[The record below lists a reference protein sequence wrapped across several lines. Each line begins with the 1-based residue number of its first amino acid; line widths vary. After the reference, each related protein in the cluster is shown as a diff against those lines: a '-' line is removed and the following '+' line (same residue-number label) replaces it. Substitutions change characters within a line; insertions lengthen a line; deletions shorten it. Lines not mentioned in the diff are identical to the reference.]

1 MRYATYL
8 AALVAT
14 TTALPAPHADVRNS
28 EKLYT
33 IETAPGEIKQVTEA
47 EKLAL
52 KASGVN
58 FFDITE
64 WPEFTSIAIKKRQA
78 VVYPTTL
85 TQGTSVRA
93 LTGQLS
99 STNMQTNL
107 QTFTEFNTR
116 HYRSTTGKQSSDWL
130 LAKVK
135 SYVPSGSAIT
145 VNAFTHSWTQ
155 SSIIAKI
162 PGKSAKTIVV
172 GAHQDS
178 INGQSSTQRAPG
190 ADDNGSGSMTILEA
204 LRTLLINSTIA
215 SGQAPQT
222 IEFHWYAGEEG
233 GLLGSQAIFQ
243 NYQTN
248 SRDIKAMLNQDMTGY
263 TQGYKNANLT
273 PKFGVI
279 TDNVNAAL
287 TAFVKRVITAYTNVA
302 AADDKCGYGCSD
314 HASATK
320 AGYPSA
326 MIFESEM
333 DYENP
338 YIHTAQ
344 DTISRIDFAH
354 MVEHAKLV
362 VGFAVELGF
371 AAL

>member
-1 MRYATYL
+1 MRASVCF
-8 AALVAT
+8 AALVALA
-14 TTALPAPHADVRNS
+14 TALPTPG
-28 EKLYT
+28 EELYT
-33 IETAPGEIKQVTEA
+33 IELAPGETKQVTEA
-47 EKLAL
+47 EKWKL
-52 KASGVN
+52 KSEGVN

-64 WPEFTSIAIKKRQA
+64 FQDFQPTIEKRQA
-78 VVYPTTL
+78 VTFPSTL

-93 LTGQLS
+93 LNAKLS
-99 STNMQTNL
+99 SSNMQTNL
-107 QTFTEFNTR
+107 QTFSDFNNR
-116 HYRSTTGKQSSDWL
+116 YYRATTGKQSSDWL

-135 SYVPSGSAIT
+135 SYVPAGSAIT
-145 VNAFTHSWTQ
+145 VTAFSHSFVQ

-162 PGKSAKTIVV
+162 PGKSVKTIVV

-178 INGQSSTQRAPG
+178 INQQSPTSGRAPG
-190 ADDNGSGSMTILEA
+190 ADDDGSGTVTILDA
-204 LRTLLINSTIA
+204 FRTLLTNSTIA

-233 GLLGSQAIFQ
+233 GLLGSQAIF
-243 NYQTN
+243 N
-248 SRDIKAMLNQDMTGY
+248 SYSSSGRDVKAMLNQDMTGY
-263 TQGYKNANLT
+263 TQGYKSAGLT

-287 TAFVKRVITAYTNVA
+287 TAFTKRVITAYTSVGF
-302 AADDKCGYGCSD
+302 ADDRCGYACSD
-314 HASATK
+314 HASATR

-333 DYENP
+333 AYENP
-338 YIHTAQ
+338 YIHTTS
-344 DTISRIDFAH
+344 DTINRVDFAH

-362 VGFAVELGF
+362 VGFVVELAF